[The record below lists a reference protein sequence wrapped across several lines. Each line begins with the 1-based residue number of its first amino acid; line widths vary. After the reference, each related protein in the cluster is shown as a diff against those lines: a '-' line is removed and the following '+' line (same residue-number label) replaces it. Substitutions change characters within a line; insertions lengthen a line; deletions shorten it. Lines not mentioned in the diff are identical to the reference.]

1 MPPPLPDRYRLEV
14 RLGRDDDV
22 EQWLATD
29 ESLTRPV
36 LIRFLG
42 PETDEERR
50 AEFLASVRAAAAV
63 NHSHMASVYDA
74 EEIDN
79 GAYSVNEW
87 TGGITIGDRLAAA
100 ETMDVEEFLPNAAGL
115 ADALAALHREGHLHG
130 AIDPH
135 AVFHTV
141 AHPAQLGAFGRVPV
155 DHTPSDDVRSLAA
168 VLEMGLTGSPPGGP
182 PPSEIVDGLDRAVD
196 HALRTAQSG
205 RLTARQFADLL
216 RAAPSPA
223 PPPVLSAQGSRR
235 FLLLVSAL
243 AVISLLLIGLGR
255 ALTDDTARPP
265 LFPSTTA
272 VTDTVA
278 LPSTT
283 TPAAGG
289 TAPGSGGPTGV
300 RQLRD
305 LAVLSVASVDPF
317 GGGDEN
323 DDRLGNMLDGDPQ
336 TVWRT
341 ERYRDPL
348 PLLKP
353 GVGVAFEVEGD
364 PMEIIIT
371 GMSPGTAYE
380 ITWAEA
386 APDPAS
392 WEVLIRAMV
401 GPATPRHQLPERTGG
416 TWVIWFTDLPFLAV
430 DDHSTQVAE
439 VRFRA

>member
-14 RLGRDDDV
+14 RLGRDDDI

-29 ESLTRPV
+29 ESLSRPV

-42 PETDEERR
+42 PETTPERR
-50 AEFLASVRAAAAV
+50 AEFLAAVRAAAVV

-74 EEIDN
+74 EEVEN
-79 GAYSVNEW
+79 GAYSVSEW
-87 TGGITIGDRLAAA
+87 TGGVTVGDRLAADD
-100 ETMDVEEFLPNAAGL
+100 TMDVEEFLPNAAGL
-115 ADALAALHREGHLHG
+115 ADALASLHREGHLHG
-130 AIDPH
+130 AIDLQ

-141 AHPAQLGAFGRVPV
+141 AHPAQLGAFGRLQV
-155 DHTPSDDVRSLAA
+155 DRTPLDDVRSLAV
-168 VLEMGLTGSPPGGP
+168 VLEMSLTGSHPAGP

-196 HALRTAQSG
+196 HALRAAQSG
-205 RLTARQFADLL
+205 QLTARQLADLL

-223 PPPVLSAQGSRR
+223 PPPAITPEGSRR
-235 FLLLVSAL
+235 FLLLVATLAL
-243 AVISLLLIGLGR
+243 VSLLLIGLGR

-283 TPAAGG
+283 TSLGERDAGAADA
-289 TAPGSGGPTGV
+289 AP
-300 RQLRD
+300 RLLRD
-305 LAVLSVASVDPF
+305 LAVVSVASVDPY

-323 DDRLGNMLDGDPQ
+323 DDRLPNIVDGDPQ

-353 GVGVAFEVEGD
+353 GVGVAFEVESA
-364 PMEIIIT
+364 PREIIVS
-371 GMSPGTAYE
+371 GMHEGTAYE
-380 ITWAEA
+380 IAWAETE
-386 APDPAS
+386 PDPAE
-392 WEVLIRAMV
+392 WQVVVRARV
-401 GPATPRHQLPERTGG
+401 GATTPRHQLPSRSGG
-416 TWVIWFTDLPFLAV
+416 VWVLWFTELPFVDV